1 MIMRWMAEITYRNGR
16 KPLLEQFE
24 ELHQL
29 HDIVEHGPD
38 WNEIEQIIVTLN
50 RSVRLA
56 HRDHRGGRRVG
67 DRGPE
72 WSGAGG
78 CHQARDDLPVLRRWL
93 LLARV
98 PRTLEVPSVLQ
109 LQIPNTLTSTS
120 DGRAAIDAAPSGA
133 R

>member
-50 RSVRLA
+50 RSSATRTA
-56 HRDHRGGRRVG
+56 DMSSGR
-67 DRGPE
+67 P
-72 WSGAGG
+72 
-78 CHQARDDLPVLRRWL
+78 
-93 LLARV
+93 
-98 PRTLEVPSVLQ
+98 
-109 LQIPNTLTSTS
+109 
-120 DGRAAIDAAPSGA
+120 
-133 R
+133 